1 MQCSLR
7 PTWAALAVG
16 LVVVASPRSVAA
28 QAVTVSGVGYAQYR
42 YQLSDTATNNNG
54 FSVTRAYINVNGNL
68 GSGLVTRI
76 TPDLFSTMEG
86 SFALRLKYA
95 YAAYT
100 PGSIP
105 LTFKLGII
113 HTPWLDWAE
122 GIWVYRMQGTMSVE
136 RNGYITSADLGL
148 GVDGAW
154 DHQRVNMQVGLYNG
168 EGYSG
173 GVGDANKDVMGRVS
187 VRLLSTD
194 VLGSRGGLRL
204 TGYGQYGKPTGGG
217 VRARIIGM
225 VSYQSSRLTVGAE
238 GALTRD
244 SSSAT
249 PSPLLKG
256 NVLSGFGIYRI
267 PGTMASLVARVDL
280 TDPNTGTDEDRQT
293 RFIGG
298 ISYRMHPNLQI
309 FANIDHLD
317 YQGTPTPAQ
326 QTLRTQAL
334 FQIEFTY

>member
-1 MQCSLR
+1 MRCSLR
-7 PTWAALAVG
+7 LTWAALAAG
-16 LVVVASPRSVAA
+16 LVLVAVPRSVAA
-28 QAVTVSGVGYAQYR
+28 QAVTVGGVGYAQYR
-42 YQLSDTATNNNG
+42 YQLSDTATNNNS
-54 FSVTRAYINVNGNL
+54 FAVTRAYINVNGNL

-76 TPDLFSTMEG
+76 TPDLFAEAGG
-86 SFALRLKYA
+86 SFVLRLKYA
-95 YAAYT
+95 YAAFT
-100 PGSIP
+100 PPDFP

-113 HTPWLDWAE
+113 QTPWLDWAE
-122 GIWVYRMQGTMSVE
+122 GVWVYRMQGTMSVE
-136 RNGYITSADLGL
+136 RNGYITSADLGF

-154 DHQRVNMQVGLYNG
+154 GNQLVNMQVGVYNG
-168 EGYSG
+168 EGYQG

-194 VLGSRGGLRL
+194 VQGSRGGVRL

-217 VRARIIGM
+217 VRVRIIGM
-225 VSYQSSRLTVGAE
+225 VSYQSRRLIVGAE

-244 SSSAT
+244 SSSVT

-280 TDPNTGTDEDRQT
+280 TDPDTGTDEDRQT

-298 ISYRMHPNLQI
+298 VSYRIHPNLQI

-326 QTLRTQAL
+326 QALRTQGL
-334 FQIEFTY
+334 LQIEFTY

>member
-1 MQCSLR
+1 MRSSLR
-7 PTWAALAVG
+7 PLWTALAAGPAIV
-16 LVVVASPRSVAA
+16 LSPGSGAA
-28 QAVTVSGVGYAQYR
+28 QNVTVSGVGYAQYR
-42 YQLSDTATNNNG
+42 YQLSDTAANNNS

-68 GSGLVTRI
+68 GHGLVTRI
-76 TPDLFSTMEG
+76 TPDLYSNPDG
-86 SFALRLKYA
+86 SFVLRLKYA

-100 PGSIP
+100 PPAFP

-136 RNGYITSADLGL
+136 RNGYITSADLGF

-154 DHQRVNMQVGLYNG
+154 GNQRVNMQVGVYNG
-168 EGYSG
+168 EGYHG

-194 VLGSRGGLRL
+194 VQGSRGGLRL

-217 VRARIIGM
+217 VRARVIGM
-225 VSYQSSRLTVGAE
+225 LSYQTSRLTVGAE
-238 GALTRD
+238 GAITRD

-249 PSPLLKG
+249 PAPLLRG
-256 NVLSGFGIYRI
+256 SVLSGFGIYRI

-280 TDPNTGTDEDRQT
+280 ADPDKDTGDDRQT

-298 ISYRMHPNLQI
+298 VAYRLHPNLLLL
-309 FANIDHLD
+309 ANIDHVD
-317 YQGTPTPAQ
+317 YQGTPTAAQ
-326 QTLRTQAL
+326 QALRTQGL
-334 FQIEFTY
+334 LQIEFTY